1 MEAVMIRIGTLTRA
15 LTKVGIPLEML
26 DIQGDGVRLDLGH
39 GAEVRLIV
47 GDDGRF
53 ASILVRDIVNREP
66 TIKYATDATNWR
78 SRRIAEWAS
87 ARYAGRREIKGVNVL
102 EPGEEYWFAVTVSR
116 NYVARHG
123 SPGTLA
129 PESDR
134 VRYRIVV
141 NDQTGIIVRLP
152 SNETARH
159 GRRAAD

>member
-1 MEAVMIRIGTLTRA
+1 MIKIGTLARA
-15 LTKVGIPLEML
+15 LTKVGIPLEKL
-26 DIQGDGVRLDLGH
+26 DIRGDGARLDLGH

-53 ASILVRDIVNREP
+53 ASIGVRDIVSRKP
-66 TIKYATDATNWR
+66 TITDATTWT
-78 SRRIAEWAS
+78 SREIAEWAS
-87 ARYAGRREIKGVNVL
+87 ARYAGRRSIKGVNVL

-129 PESDR
+129 AASDK
-134 VRYRIVV
+134 VRYRVVV
-141 NDQTGIIVRLP
+141 NDKTGIIVRLP
-152 SNETARH
+152 LNETARH